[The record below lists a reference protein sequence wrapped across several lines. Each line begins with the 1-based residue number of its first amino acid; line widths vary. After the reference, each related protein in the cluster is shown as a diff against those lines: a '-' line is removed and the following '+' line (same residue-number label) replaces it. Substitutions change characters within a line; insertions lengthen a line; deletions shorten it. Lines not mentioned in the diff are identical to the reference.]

1 MTTIQSIK
9 AISILNENNF
19 LPNGIE
25 MNTRLKLI
33 DIASNNF
40 KYRGYEYADYGRNYD
55 NSVVAFRFE
64 HAMVEKPFW
73 IVLFNGAQAKVS
85 SEMIAS
91 AFWKLPDLDD
101 AVYAEQGITF
111 NDASDGVETIMSIV
125 EKFNYL
131 WFAKDD
137 ASEEEPLIWGDFD
150 LLNWLADEFENILN
164 IRIKLSVPPE
174 QIKEHHIKD
183 LEKAL
188 ADAKVALLNNH
199 KSESISANN
208 TINNTNTKITKEN
221 INKYYEFMSDEDIRE
236 YSILLNNIFNERINF
251 ITHSL
256 RIKRVDLK
264 NIDISTSK
272 LLNDSLYIELSYFGL
287 KDTLKSLD
295 EYVKEIKESEA
306 FKEHLM
312 QKLAVSGEV
321 ILDTFK
327 YTVKV
332 VSSSNGFD
340 VDVYPKGTIAD
351 EDGEFDE
358 DLMLDGGIVQ
368 DGNECDAIN
377 YAYEF

>member
-1 MTTIQSIK
+1 
-9 AISILNENNF
+9 
-19 LPNGIE
+19 
-25 MNTRLKLI
+25 
-33 DIASNNF
+33 
-40 KYRGYEYADYGRNYD
+40 
-55 NSVVAFRFE
+55 
-64 HAMVEKPFW
+64 MVEKPFW